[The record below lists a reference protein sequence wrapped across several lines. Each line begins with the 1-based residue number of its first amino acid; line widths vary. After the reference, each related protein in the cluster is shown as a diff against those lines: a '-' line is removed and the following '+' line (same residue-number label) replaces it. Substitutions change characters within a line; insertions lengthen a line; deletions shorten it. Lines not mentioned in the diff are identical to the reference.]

1 MKLEF
6 LKYLRSPNNKAE
18 LVLLD
23 ATEKNGEIYSGTLRC
38 SESGNEYP
46 IIKYIPRLV
55 SKENYSSSWGE
66 LWKNTAT
73 LVRDS
78 STGDTF
84 YHDCIFG
91 KHSEENEVKE
101 GYNMFGF
108 EWPKNLSGQK
118 ILEIGPGTGCCTEH
132 LIETGGEIFS
142 LDMSDAVDTFPEE
155 WLIKP
160 NLHVVQA
167 DMTEGVLAENLFDRI
182 WLFQVLQHTPKPEET
197 LKDIK
202 PYLKDGGEISFTSYS
217 GKFYPWW
224 LFYTKNRSY
233 EWVHKWTRFWMLIK
247 YYPQKFLSFFGLP
260 ILPKI
265 YNRLTMWV
273 DPRNIYFRTLNGE
286 YKESPQGRLYAKNKD
301 KKQLFELSVLNTHDA
316 ITPEYTNGAHIP
328 VVVEWTKEAGYK
340 NIRSWGKGGV
350 RIKANK

>member
-1 MKLEF
+1 MKLQ
-6 LKYLRSPNNKAE
+6 LLNTLRSPNHKAPLE
-18 LVLLD
+18 LIEK
-23 ATEKNGEIYSGTLRC
+23 TEKNGEVFSGTLQC
-38 SESGNEYP
+38 TVSKETYP
-46 IIKYIPRLV
+46 IVNYIPRLV

-66 LWKNTAT
+66 LWKNTAS

-91 KHSEENEVKE
+91 KHSENNEIKE

-108 EWPKNLSGQK
+108 EWPKDLSGQK

-132 LIETGGEIFS
+132 LIHTGAEIYA

-155 WLIKP
+155 WLTHP
-160 NLHVVQA
+160 NLHVIQA
-167 DMTEGVLAENLFDRI
+167 DMTTGVLQHDEFDRI
-182 WLFQVLQHTPKPEET
+182 WLFQVLQHTPDPSQT

-202 PYLKDGGEISFTSYS
+202 PYLKEGGEISFTSYS

-233 EWVHKWTRFWMLIK
+233 EWVYKWTKFWMPFK

-273 DPRNIYFRTLNGE
+273 DPRNIYFRTLNGD
-286 YKESPQGRLYAKNKD
+286 YKEAPPARLYAKNKD
-301 KKQLFELSVLNTHDA
+301 KKQLFDLAVVNTHDA

-328 VVVEWTKEAGYK
+328 VVVDWTEKAGYN
-340 NIRSWGKGGV
+340 NIRAWGEGGV
-350 RIKANK
+350 RIKANR